1 MDALELCELWN
12 PQVLHVPIAQA
23 LFSGLEQERQLPAPG
38 TLARPGFPEAFCSGS
53 PLSPFSRT
61 SAPPRSDCANETVEE
76 LPAAPLPMLPL
87 QAAAYTR
94 GVITEGD
101 GGCWHLPPT

>member
-1 MDALELCELWN
+1 MRL
-12 PQVLHVPIAQA
+12 
-23 LFSGLEQERQLPAPG
+23 LPTPG
-38 TLARPGFPEAFCSGS
+38 TLSRPGFPEALCSGS
-53 PLSPFSRT
+53 PLSLFSRT